1 MKSLRKQ
8 NYLMQVKGFM
18 LLHFSHKDICSVLE
32 DLNEFF
38 ESGKKDGKTEEE
50 LCSELGHPKDFAE
63 QLLHDN
69 RHNKFLYYVFIYLV
83 SAVAIGVFIT
93 YIFES
98 LNPVCWCV
106 PAAGIPIYIWY
117 LCGGACLY
125 GFQDCTTGHKTAYA
139 VFNRIVFVC
148 VIGQQCLAFI
158 PNVSEEAIC
167 LDVFHSCVAAS
178 YYLSVLFIVILIL
191 FAGVAIYKIYC
202 GDYLSFNN
210 LLLYMGAV
218 FSTLS
223 YVTYIKS
230 FNGADM
236 FSSICLLPYLVCVI
250 LSLVLPKYLRR

>member
-1 MKSLRKQ
+1 MKTLRKQ
-8 NYLMQVKGFM
+8 DYLMQVKGSM
-18 LLHFSHKDICSVLE
+18 LLRFSHKDICSVLE

-117 LCGGACLY
+117 LCGALV
-125 GFQDCTTGHKTAYA
+125 CTD
-139 VFNRIVFVC
+139 FRIVRQD
-148 VIGQQCLAFI
+148 IKQRIQLSTGL
-158 PNVSEEAIC
+158 
-167 LDVFHSCVAAS
+167 
-178 YYLSVLFIVILIL
+178 YLSV
-191 FAGVAIYKIYC
+191 
-202 GDYLSFNN
+202 
-210 LLLYMGAV
+210 
-218 FSTLS
+218 
-223 YVTYIKS
+223 
-230 FNGADM
+230 
-236 FSSICLLPYLVCVI
+236 
-250 LSLVLPKYLRR
+250 